1 MYVCIYE
8 KMSRKK
14 LTFLSMKIQRNLK
27 NGNSKM
33 RNRSDDRDG
42 AISMTRQEAR
52 KGESQLKSEPRR
64 GGGFAPSSREG
75 VVLLRAAPA
84 PDEFL
89 TVAASGG
96 QPRNAREFPGYA
108 GTRVCIIIKRVRGR
122 GRRRLWIEVWR
133 QNNQISGRFNGE
145 SFPTGMKISSKET
158 LASRFIVPTPP
169 PPRLFDDSFSFSKD
183 SCFPFEFPP
192 DLNESKIKSR
202 DEEGISR
209 KFGRNVNFWQ
219 VFS

>member
-1 MYVCIYE
+1 
-8 KMSRKK
+8 
-14 LTFLSMKIQRNLK
+14 
-27 NGNSKM
+27 M

-64 GGGFAPSSREG
+64 GGEGGFAPSSREG

-169 PPRLFDDSFSFSKD
+169 PPAIVRRQLFLLQGFL
-183 SCFPFEFPP
+183 FPV
-192 DLNESKIKSR
+192 R
-202 DEEGISR
+202 ISPR
-209 KFGRNVNFWQ
+209 FKWIEN
-219 VFS
+219 

>member
-169 PPRLFDDSFSFSKD
+169 PRDCSTTAFPSPRIPVSRSN
-183 SCFPFEFPP
+183 FPP
-192 DLNESKIKSR
+192 I
-202 DEEGISR
+202 
-209 KFGRNVNFWQ
+209 
-219 VFS
+219 